1 MDEARRTRDACPANE
16 KTLESL
22 QRTQAQAELHFLRAE
37 FEEAGSL
44 AAALR
49 ERHPPLSRRGIW
61 MRPWMLSLLL
71 AHSTGDTAAEAALAA
86 ELDGFANK
94 LPLSRC
100 LATPNE
106 VDCLAIL

>member
-1 MDEARRTRDACPANE
+1 MDEARRTRDACPAND
-16 KTLESL
+16 KALESL

-49 ERHPPLSRRGIW
+49 ERHPPLSRRRIW

-71 AHSTGDTAAEAALAA
+71 AHSTGDTAAERSEEHTS
-86 ELDGFANK
+86 ELQSLMRISYDVFCLNK
-94 LPLSRC
+94 KK
-100 LATPNE
+100 TNE
-106 VDCLAIL
+106 ST